1 MGDLKPMLPFAGSTL
16 VETAVGTAL
25 DAGCRVLL
33 VVGNH
38 GAEVAELFAAPA
50 YRGICVEGRLL
61 VVENPRWTEGMLA
74 SIQAAL
80 PEVGSEAFFVAHADM
95 PFISP
100 DSYAALVAA
109 RAAREAAGMPE
120 AAMVASHE
128 GREGHPVLMPSAWI
142 PWILGLDAGDSMRAF
157 LARRPRATVETGP
170 GALRDVDTP
179 EDYAAALKACKGDES
194 R

>member
-1 MGDLKPMLPFAGSTL
+1 MGDLKPLLPFAASTL
-16 VETAVGTAL
+16 VETAVGAAL
-25 DAGCRVLL
+25 GAGCRVLL

-38 GAEVAELFAAPA
+38 GEDVAALFAAPG
-50 YRGICVEGRLL
+50 YRGICAEGRLL
-61 VVENPRWTEGMLA
+61 VVENPRWTEGMLV
-74 SIQAAL
+74 SIQSAL
-80 PEVGSEAFFVAHADM
+80 PEVESEAFFVAHADM

-109 RAAREAAGMPE
+109 QVAREAAGMPK

-128 GREGHPVLMPSAWI
+128 GRRGHPILMPSAWI
-142 PWILGLDAGDSMRAF
+142 PWILGLGVGDSMRAF

-179 EDYAAALKACKGDES
+179 EDYAEALKACKGAES